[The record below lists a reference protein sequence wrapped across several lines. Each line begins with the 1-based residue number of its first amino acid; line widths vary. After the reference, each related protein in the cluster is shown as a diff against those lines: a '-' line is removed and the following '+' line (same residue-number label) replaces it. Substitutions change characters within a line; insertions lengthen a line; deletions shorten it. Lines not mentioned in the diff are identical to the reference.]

1 LKRHKGLQPFAL
13 PAYLSHLP
21 KKIKHLKGGDPPMQ
35 STVEETDLFK
45 SAYLL
50 ASGGD
55 LDGIRIKPGHRR
67 IAAFTI
73 TGYELEKLEMDYRRG
88 QALVNPLQLRECL
101 NHLRDMLFD
110 KLRQSQGRM
119 RNDRRASNTWR
130 QHRR

>member
-1 LKRHKGLQPFAL
+1 
-13 PAYLSHLP
+13 
-21 KKIKHLKGGDPPMQ
+21 MQ

-67 IAAFTI
+67 TAAFLI
-73 TGYELEKLEMDYRRG
+73 TGYDLEKLEMDYRRG

-101 NHLRDMLFD
+101 NHLRDMLFE
-110 KLRQSQGRM
+110 KLRQQSQGRM
-119 RNDRRASNTWR
+119 RNDRKRQNTT
-130 QHRR
+130 HPKRR

>member
-1 LKRHKGLQPFAL
+1 
-13 PAYLSHLP
+13 
-21 KKIKHLKGGDPPMQ
+21 MQ
-35 STVEETDLFK
+35 STVKETDLFK

-73 TGYELEKLEMDYRRG
+73 TDCDLEKLDMDYRRG

-101 NHLRDMLFD
+101 NHLRDVLFK
-110 KLRQSQGRM
+110 KLRQREGRM
-119 RNDRRASNTWR
+119 RNDRRSKR
-130 QHRR
+130 GHQYRRRA

>member
-1 LKRHKGLQPFAL
+1 
-13 PAYLSHLP
+13 
-21 KKIKHLKGGDPPMQ
+21 MQ
-35 STVEETDLFK
+35 STVEETDIFK

-73 TGYELEKLEMDYRRG
+73 TGSDLEKLEMQYRRG

-101 NHLRDMLFD
+101 NHLRDVLFK
-110 KLRQSQGRM
+110 KLRQREGRM
-119 RNDRRASNTWR
+119 RNDRRSKTSH
-130 QHRR
+130 QYRRRA

>member
-1 LKRHKGLQPFAL
+1 
-13 PAYLSHLP
+13 
-21 KKIKHLKGGDPPMQ
+21 MQ

-50 ASGGD
+50 CSGGD
-55 LDGIRIKPGHRR
+55 LNGIHIKPGNRR

-73 TGYELEKLEMDYRRG
+73 TGSDLEKLEMDYRRG
-88 QALVNPLQLRECL
+88 TALVNPLQLRECL

-119 RNDRRASNTWR
+119 RNDSRANHTAH
-130 QHRR
+130 QHRRRA

>member
-1 LKRHKGLQPFAL
+1 
-13 PAYLSHLP
+13 
-21 KKIKHLKGGDPPMQ
+21 MQ

-67 IAAFTI
+67 IAAFLI
-73 TGYELEKLEMDYRRG
+73 TGYDLEKLEMDYRRG

-101 NHLRDMLFD
+101 NHLRDMLFER
-110 KLRQSQGRM
+110 LRENEGRV
-119 RNDRRASNTWR
+119 RDDRKRQNTIR
-130 QHRR
+130 QNQR